1 MRSRELLST
10 LLSRG
15 KSSSSSSSS
24 SIKRRILRPKRG
36 FIPKDGKSLQDFINK
51 PSSIEYNDEG
61 NGKSFSIQTYGCQMN
76 TSDTEIVRSVLGKA
90 GYSESSTQEEADVL
104 LLNTCAIREKAETK
118 IWTRLN
124 EIRAKNRTK
133 KKDKRQTVAVLG
145 CMAERLKEKLLERA
159 DVVAGPDAY
168 RDLPSLIDVVS
179 GGDASAA
186 FNVQL
191 STEET
196 YGDIR
201 PVRDN
206 HSTVTAFTSIQRGC
220 NNVCSFCIVPHTRGR
235 ERSRSLISIRDEVKR
250 LVEDGYREVTLLGQN
265 VNSYFDRID
274 TNDGNVMI
282 KTTATTTTTSKT
294 ADGFTNMYRLRD
306 GAGHRFADLLEA
318 IAEIDPEMRVRFTS
332 PHPKD
337 FSEDVLEVISKYP
350 NIVRGLHLPAQSG
363 SSEMLQR
370 MRRGHSREAYLSLVQ
385 NIKNTLG
392 SQTELSTD
400 MIAGFCGETEE
411 EHLDTV
417 RLMEEVGYEQAFMF
431 AYSLRERTHAAHR
444 MNDDVSPEIKSRR
457 LSEIIQTFRKTGQL
471 KSERRDVGSVQLV
484 LVEGESRKSKK
495 SAKQWQ
501 GKNDGVK
508 RILFDDETS
517 VFDSLSSYL
526 LKNSL
531 SSSFVGEGQYVA
543 VKVTEPGVSTLRGVP
558 LFISGI
564 QEFSMLRNDL
574 PDPFYM
580 EEGMLYLRE

>member
-15 KSSSSSSSS
+15 KSSSSS

>member
-1 MRSRELLST
+1 
-10 LLSRG
+10 
-15 KSSSSSSSS
+15 
-24 SIKRRILRPKRG
+24 
-36 FIPKDGKSLQDFINK
+36 
-51 PSSIEYNDEG
+51 
-61 NGKSFSIQTYGCQMN
+61 
-76 TSDTEIVRSVLGKA
+76 
-90 GYSESSTQEEADVL
+90 
-104 LLNTCAIREKAETK
+104 
-118 IWTRLN
+118 
-124 EIRAKNRTK
+124 
-133 KKDKRQTVAVLG
+133 
-145 CMAERLKEKLLERA
+145 
-159 DVVAGPDAY
+159 
-168 RDLPSLIDVVS
+168 
-179 GGDASAA
+179 
-186 FNVQL
+186 
-191 STEET
+191 
-196 YGDIR
+196 
-201 PVRDN
+201 
-206 HSTVTAFTSIQRGC
+206 
-220 NNVCSFCIVPHTRGR
+220 
-235 ERSRSLISIRDEVKR
+235 
-250 LVEDGYREVTLLGQN
+250 
-265 VNSYFDRID
+265 
-274 TNDGNVMI
+274 
-282 KTTATTTTTSKT
+282 
-294 ADGFTNMYRLRD
+294 
-306 GAGHRFADLLEA
+306 
-318 IAEIDPEMRVRFTS
+318 
-332 PHPKD
+332 
-337 FSEDVLEVISKYP
+337 
-350 NIVRGLHLPAQSG
+350 
-363 SSEMLQR
+363 
-370 MRRGHSREAYLSLVQ
+370 
-385 NIKNTLG
+385 
-392 SQTELSTD
+392 